1 MDANFWPT
9 IKESGGDPEKLKAL
23 LKEKLN
29 EDVIAFGRTF
39 YQLLI
44 NLNRWEIWGA
54 GYVMAGGMS
63 DDSFHYFRSWIIGK
77 GEEAYETALKSPDD
91 LGRFAGEDDDFDNE
105 LLEYVAVEVL
115 EERGVED
122 PRESP
127 DGFADDEPK
136 GEEWDEDEVYAKYPK
151 LAAQFE

>member
-1 MDANFWPT
+1 MDVNFWPT
-9 IKESGGDPEKLKAL
+9 IKASSGDPAKLTAL
-23 LKEKLN
+23 LKDKSN
-29 EDVIAFGRTF
+29 EDVIAFGSTF

-91 LGRFAGEDDDFDNE
+91 LGQFAGEDDDFDNE

>member
-9 IKESGGDPEKLKAL
+9 IKASSGDPAKLTAL
-23 LKEKLN
+23 LKDKSN
-29 EDVIAFGRTF
+29 EDVSAFGSTF

-91 LGRFAGEDDDFDNE
+91 LGQFAGEDDDFDNE
-105 LLEYVAVEVL
+105 LLEYVAVEIL